1 MRSNS
6 TKHRFG
12 IVFKPNGN
20 QMAVEMFK
28 GGRVQPFD
36 VFHLDDLNEEVI
48 RSLIT
53 RLLVDAPFK

>member
-1 MRSNS
+1 
-6 TKHRFG
+6 
-12 IVFKPNGN
+12 
-20 QMAVEMFK
+20 MAVEMFK